1 MSRYLAA
8 LVVFVAA
15 CANDGGTTATTLSPG
30 TTSAAAVAVQPD
42 QPPAAYFLFG
52 SGEPHLVPVA
62 HDVSSERPLVE
73 ALTALVSGPTDPA
86 LVTAIPS
93 GTELNDVAV
102 VDGVATID
110 LSSEFETGANALG
123 ARAGL
128 AQVVYTATRFPTVD
142 AVRFLID
149 GNAVKSFGGEGIP
162 FVEPLV
168 RPQFQDLQP
177 SIFIDDPPY
186 GGALADLVSGES
198 MPGEFQLSVTNHAGL
213 VIADVK
219 VPGSADGW
227 RPFSTRVPYIVAQ
240 DELGTLVASTI
251 GADFNQTDVVTY
263 PLTLRRPDSVEG
275 LCSGGALAP
284 EAVSQDLPAPVAATR
299 SAIITAAASCDFDDL
314 AAIAGSAE
322 FFSFDFGGNSDP
334 ELFWTQAESLGEP
347 FTARLIELLNGPF
360 VIDEFSDPT
369 LYVWPSAYRLQP
381 SEEDWAALEGIY
393 DTFDIQNFREL
404 EDYLGLRVGIN
415 AEGVW
420 QFAVSGD

>member
-15 CANDGGTTATTLSPG
+15 CASDGATTVTTLPPA
-30 TTSAAAVAVQPD
+30 TTSAAGVQPD
-42 QPPAAYFLFG
+42 LPPAAYFLFG
-52 SGEPHLVPVA
+52 SREPRLVPVA
-62 HDVSSERPLVE
+62 HEASSERPLVE
-73 ALTALVSGPTDPA
+73 ALTTLVSGPTDPA
-86 LVTAIPS
+86 LATAIPL
-93 GTELNDVAV
+93 GTELKDVSV

-110 LSSEFETGANALG
+110 LSGEFETGPNALG
-123 ARAGL
+123 TRAGL

-149 GNAVKSFGGEGIP
+149 GNAVESFGGEGIP
-162 FVEPLV
+162 LAEPLA

-177 SIFIDDPPY
+177 PIFIDNPPY
-186 GGALADLVSGES
+186 GGDLADLVSGES
-198 MPGEFQLSVTNHAGL
+198 MLGDFQLSVTNAAGL
-213 VIADVK
+213 VIADVT

-227 RPFSTRVPYIVAQ
+227 RPFSTRVPYIVAR
-240 DELGTLVASTI
+240 DELGALVASTI

-263 PLTLRRPDSVEG
+263 LLTLRRPDSVEE

-284 EAVSQDLPAPVAATR
+284 EAVSQDLPVPVAATR
-299 SAIITAAASCDFDDL
+299 AAIISAAASCAFDDL

-322 FFSFDFGGNSDP
+322 FFSFDFGGSSDP
-334 ELFWTQAESLGEP
+334 EVFWTQAESLGEP

-360 VIDEFSDPT
+360 VIEEFSDPA

-381 SEEDWAALEGIY
+381 SEEDWEALEGIY

-404 EDYLGLRVGIN
+404 EDYLGLRIGIN